1 MTSVPDALGP
11 EVALVCRVGS
21 RRCALPLHQVQETL
35 RPLPIE
41 PLAGTP
47 RFVLGVSVV
56 RGEALPVVD
65 ALDLVGGEPAGAA
78 GRFVVVKAGS
88 RRVALCV
95 GAIEGVRS
103 LAPGS
108 LEALPPLLRDASD
121 EAIAALG
128 ILDGALL
135 VALRS
140 ARLVPDSVWRALDA
154 REARP

>member
-11 EVALVCRVGS
+11 EVALVCRVGA

-47 RFVLGVSVV
+47 RFVLGVAIV
-56 RGEALPVVD
+56 RGEPLPVVD
-65 ALDLVGGEPAGAA
+65 ALDLVGGERGAGAE
-78 GRFVVVKAGS
+78 RFVVVKAGD
-88 RRVALCV
+88 RRVALAV

-108 LEALPPLLRDASD
+108 LAALPPLLRDASD
-121 EAIAALG
+121 EAIAAIG
-128 ILDGALL
+128 SLDGELL
-135 VALRS
+135 LALRS
-140 ARLVPDSVWRALDA
+140 ARLVSDSVWRSLDA
-154 REARP
+154 RQART